1 METKQLL
8 TNEQVL
14 SFLAMANARPQD
26 HSTAVSE
33 LDKTL
38 AALKTVRYENEK
50 GIQSFEVESF
60 KGVRVSKKT
69 GKEIATFVIKGGEY
83 RSLFTAQIQFWF
95 AKP

>member
-14 SFLAMANARPQD
+14 SFLSLAKARKQD
-26 HSTAVSE
+26 HGTTPDV
-33 LDKTL
+33 LDHAL
-38 AALKTVRYENEK
+38 SALKTVRYENEK

-60 KGVRVSKKT
+60 KGIRVSKKT

-83 RSLFTAQIQFWF
+83 RSLFTAQIQF
-95 AKP
+95 

>member
-1 METKQLL
+1 ML

-26 HSTAVSE
+26 HSTVASE

-38 AALKTVRYENEK
+38 AALKTVRYENEH
-50 GIQSFEVESF
+50 GVQSFEVERY
-60 KGVRVSKKT
+60 KGIRTSKKT

-83 RSLFTAQIQFWF
+83 RSLFTAQIQF
-95 AKP
+95 

>member
-1 METKQLL
+1 METKQML

-14 SFLAMANARPQD
+14 SFLAMSNARPQD
-26 HSTAVSE
+26 HSTVASE

-83 RSLFTAQIQFWF
+83 RSLFTAQIQF
-95 AKP
+95 